1 MRICIFENI
10 VKKVESR
17 WKLALPGKCYGK
29 LFERSK
35 TIRKK
40 NSIFPYYV
48 RSVQFYTFEWA
59 VSKRIYVSAVESPI
73 ALQVRTGV
81 C

>member
-40 NSIFPYYV
+40 ILFFHIMCVLCNFTLSSGRYPKEFMSV
-48 RSVQFYTFEWA
+48 R
-59 VSKRIYVSAVESPI
+59 
-73 ALQVRTGV
+73 
-81 C
+81 